1 MDQRRNRQNEILS
14 PWEERGKG
22 GKWREVG
29 TQRTCAET
37 GWKRGDCCE
46 GTWVR
51 VALQNQ
57 VEGLWHNGNRKEAP
71 SPIHS
76 SVVALR
82 TPSQGL
88 ECKSKYYNSLVRKSD
103 PSPGS
108 TVTVTSGT
116 GAQKQ

>member
-1 MDQRRNRQNEILS
+1 MKYCLHGR
-14 PWEERGKG
+14 KG
-22 GKWREVG
+22 GRGVNGERWA
-29 TQRTCAET
+29 TQRTCAGT

-51 VALQNQ
+51 VVLQNQ
-57 VEGLWHNGNRKEAP
+57 VEGLWCNGNRKEAP

-88 ECKSKYYNSLVRKSD
+88 ECISKYYNSLVRKSD

>member
-1 MDQRRNRQNEILS
+1 MGGKGEGRQM
-14 PWEERGKG
+14 ERGG
-22 GKWREVG
+22 HTEDLCRDRLE
-29 TQRTCAET
+29 
-37 GWKRGDCCE
+37 RGDCCE

>member
-1 MDQRRNRQNEILS
+1 M
-14 PWEERGKG
+14 ER
-22 GKWREVG
+22 WA
-29 TQRTCAET
+29 TQRTCAGT

-51 VALQNQ
+51 VVLQNQ
-57 VEGLWHNGNRKEAP
+57 VEGLWRNGNRKEAP
-71 SPIHS
+71 SPSHS

-88 ECKSKYYNSLVRKSD
+88 ECISKYYNG
-103 PSPGS
+103 PGS